1 MTSHAVHSLLAGKMD
16 PTSPELFCHVHVQQ
30 RWCCHV
36 SSSFLHLLITCCVQE
51 RHAILLLVTYHVNY
65 QRSSRLDMIDWLRA
79 AQPSLNRSCFLASQ
93 ISCQVGLDY
102 QFCSVGLFFSIFEN
116 IIAWCLPLCLQW
128 SFLVTIS
135 CKNWVNCKQTIVL

>member
-1 MTSHAVHSLLAGKMD
+1 MTSHAVHSLLARWTR
-16 PTSPELFCHVHVQQ
+16 PRLSCFATSTYSRDDVATFLPLSSICWLLVVSRSVTQ
-30 RWCCHV
+30 
-36 SSSFLHLLITCCVQE
+36 SSSWLLITLIISGV
-51 RHAILLLVTYHVNY
+51 LVLIWSTDYE
-65 QRSSRLDMIDWLRA
+65 
-79 AQPSLNRSCFLASQ
+79 QPSLNRSRFLASQ